1 MSYNLISIDRFH
13 LWKDSDLNLTSLILI
28 LKEKLYNASLVF
40 FFYLN
45 PRDMFKNN
53 ILCNISY
60 KVDSINTNSLY
71 VRMVLHIT
79 VTHNNIMLG

>member
-1 MSYNLISIDRFH
+1 MSYNLTSIDQFH
-13 LWKDSDLNLTSLILI
+13 LWKDSDLNLTNLILV
-28 LKEKLYNASLVF
+28 LKEKLYNVSLVFF

-60 KVDSINTNSLY
+60 KEWTPKIQIHF
-71 VRMVLHIT
+71 M
-79 VTHNNIMLG
+79 